1 MNDGKIGTQW
11 TAMQK
16 DKGDL
21 EHRCET
27 YARWTLDAICPED
40 GVEHTEYVSSY
51 VLIGPR
57 LVNTLSNKVVESMFP
72 HSRAFFAVGLDAET
86 EAKLLKEAGEEALA
100 GAMQDIRKESRSI
113 EKRGMAMLD
122 VVAYRPVAVQA
133 AQHIII
139 TGNACVRRLEDQ
151 TRVVYGIKDFCVR
164 RKINGDPI
172 EAILRDSVLV
182 SELPKELQELVRV
195 KVKAKSTSPTTTD
208 DVNCELLTKF
218 IEVTVGQNKVWREF
232 QEVEGVPVN
241 SGRHLRQYSQVDFPL
256 IFPVWSLSRGE
267 HYARGLVEEH
277 SKVFHNLDRTT
288 ESLFDMFEIA
298 ADIKFLVRPDSI
310 IDIATLNEGK
320 RGSYHQGNKDDISVP
335 ELDKRSDL
343 QIMLQ
348 SAERMERELAA
359 AFLLT
364 AAGIR
369 DAERVTAYEV
379 REIALELETA
389 YGGLYSK
396 LALAWQR
403 KEAEWVVSQLKVQ
416 TIGKDKLFKVTI
428 TTGME
433 SLSKEGELQ
442 NFREALSDLQL
453 FHQVPDDMRRGI
465 NPIKVAQFLFGQRNV
480 KFEEFMFTAEEMQQ
494 QQQAEQQ
501 AQQQQQQHEV
511 AQKAATAQ

>member
-1 MNDGKIGTQW
+1 MKENMISTQW

-21 EHRCET
+21 EDRCET
-27 YARWTLDAICPED
+27 YAKWTLDAICPEE
-40 GVEHTEYVSSY
+40 GAERTEYVSSY

-57 LVNTLSNKVVESMFP
+57 LVNTLSNKIVESMFP
-72 HSRAFFAVGLDAET
+72 HSRAFFAVGLGAEV
-86 EAKLLKEAGEEALA
+86 EAKLLQEAGEEALA
-100 GAMQDIRKESRSI
+100 DAMEDIRKESRSI

-139 TGNACVRRLEDQ
+139 TGNACIRRMPDDA
-151 TRVVYGIKDFCVR
+151 RVVYGIKDFAVR
-164 RKINGDPI
+164 RKINGDPA
-172 EAILRDSVLV
+172 EAILRDNVRV
-182 SELPKELQELVRV
+182 SELPAEVRGEVRAKAAV
-195 KVKAKSTSPTTTD
+195 KNQNTTVD
-208 DVNCELLTKF
+208 DMECTLYTKF
-218 IEVTVGQNKVWREF
+218 IEKTTGGTVVWEEY
-232 QEVEGVPVN
+232 QEVDGVPVN
-241 SGRHLRQYSQVDFPL
+241 GGRKIKQYSEIDMPL
-256 IFPVWSLSRGE
+256 IFPIWSLSRGE

-277 SKVFHNLDRTT
+277 AKVFHNLDRTT
-288 ESLFDMFEIA
+288 ESLFDIFEIV

-310 IDIATLNEGK
+310 IDIVSLNEGR
-320 RGSYHQGNKDDISVP
+320 RGSYHQGNKDDVSVP

-348 SAERMERELAA
+348 TSERMERELAA

-396 LALAWQR
+396 LAMAWQR
-403 KEAEWVVSQLKVQ
+403 REAEWVVSKLNVSK
-416 TIGKDKLFKVTI
+416 IGKDKIFKVTI

-453 FHQVPDDMRRGI
+453 FEGVPEDMRSGI
-465 NPIKVAQFLFGQRNV
+465 NPLKVAKFLFGQRNV
-480 KFEEFMFTAEEMQQ
+480 KFEEFMYTADEQKQMQE
-494 QQQAEQQ
+494 AQQ
-501 AQQQQQQHEV
+501 AQVQQQQQHEV
-511 AQKAATAQ
+511 AQKAATVQ

>member
-1 MNDGKIGTQW
+1 MMKENMISTQW
-11 TAMQK
+11 TMMHK

-21 EHRCET
+21 IDRCET
-27 YARWTLDAICPED
+27 YAKWTLDAICPEE
-40 GVEHTEYVSSY
+40 GVDKTEYVSSY

-72 HSRAFFAVGLDAET
+72 HSRAFFAVGLGAEV
-86 EAKLLKEAGEEALA
+86 EAELLQEAGEEALA
-100 GAMQDIRKESRSI
+100 AAMEDIRKESRSI

-139 TGNACVRRLEDQ
+139 TGNACIRRMDDN
-151 TRVVYGIKDFCVR
+151 TRVVYGIKDFSVR
-164 RKINGDPI
+164 RKINGDPM
-172 EAILRDSVLV
+172 EAILRDNVLV
-182 SELPKELQELVRV
+182 SELSPKLQELVRV
-195 KVKAKSTSPTTTD
+195 KKQKDTNTTVD
-208 DVNCELLTKF
+208 DMHCTLYTKF
-218 IEVTVGQNKVWREF
+218 IEKKVNDKVVWEEY

-241 SGRHLRQYSQVDFPL
+241 DGKKLKQYSEVDMPL

-277 SKVFHNLDRTT
+277 AKIFHNLDRTT
-288 ESLFDMFEIA
+288 ESLFDIFEIV

-310 IDIATLNEGK
+310 IDIVTLNDGK
-320 RGSYHQGNKDDISVP
+320 RGSYHQGNKDDVSVP
-335 ELDKRSDL
+335 ELNKISDL

-348 SAERMERELAA
+348 AAERMERELAA

-403 KEAEWVVSQLKVQ
+403 KEAEWVVSKLGVA
-416 TIGKDKLFKVTI
+416 TIGKDKLFQVTI

-453 FHQVPDDMRRGI
+453 FEGVPEDMRSGI
-465 NPIKVAQFLFGQRNV
+465 NPLKVAKFLFGQRNV
-480 KFEEFMFTAEEMQQ
+480 KFEEFMYTAEEQKQM
-494 QQQAEQQ
+494 QQ
-501 AQQQQQQHEV
+501 AQEQQVQQQQQHEV